1 MVKYF
6 TVIGKL
12 LTLGK
17 TKTNFLLHPL
27 FIIIASYFYKFVKLD
42 F

>member
-27 FIIIASYFYKFVKLD
+27 FIIIASYYFFHKL
-42 F
+42 